1 MKPWKWRQAW
11 RGLWLAALLLIRPA
25 AAQDVPP
32 EQTPAA
38 VREVIPELEK
48 LLAAAIENSPRLRVQ
63 EQAIAQA
70 RLKKNLTGAQWLEY
84 LKFVGDVRYG
94 TDDYVYLDRVFQSYD
109 LFIKP
114 YDMTRYSIG
123 VALDLNLFNLTMRG
137 KQKELAQTE
146 IEMAR
151 ERKEELLLEVKN
163 LVITLYYELRLAQ
176 KNLEIMALQK
186 ASAVTQT
193 EMAEIQFKRQQID
206 FIEYS
211 KILEFHTK
219 TLIDFEKATYEYL
232 TRKRLLQE
240 LSGLS
245 F

>member
-1 MKPWKWRQAW
+1 MKPWKWLQTARW
-11 RGLWLAALLLIRPA
+11 LCLAAALFSLPA
-25 AAQDVPP
+25 AAQNEPP
-32 EQTPAA
+32 PQTPAA
-38 VREVIPELEK
+38 VRDVIPDLES
-48 LLAAAIENSPRLRVQ
+48 LLAAAVEHSPRLRGQ
-63 EQAIAQA
+63 EQAINQA

-94 TDDYVYLDRVFQSYD
+94 TDDYVYLDRVYQSYD

-114 YDMTRYSIG
+114 YDMTRYSVGI
-123 VALDLNLFNLTMRG
+123 ALDLNLFNLTMRG

-151 ERKEELLLEVKN
+151 ERKAELLFEVRN
-163 LVITLYYELRLAQ
+163 LVITLYYELKLAQ

-186 ASAVTQT
+186 ASAITQT